1 MRVLYERHGS
11 GAGAFGLIDDGH
23 IHAWRE
29 LGAEVRVWRSMDPSE
44 PPLRELLASFRP
56 THLLANL
63 QTARRAPSAWLGA
76 SDLDALERVRGE
88 TGLRVAARSAPSNLA
103 DLMRGADI
111 AFDRFDGAGTT
122 SYYTQPVR
130 PVGTEREALE
140 RGLIDVVRSPAHAAC
155 YPVAFRSFL
164 DMGVS
169 VVEEMHAADA
179 TRYRPLS
186 ASEAEHSAE
195 VLFIGNC
202 WPFKWAQMAAY
213 VRGLRARF
221 GDRFVIR
228 GNGWPREAGALG
240 PIADEGVGA
249 ANPMNRLA
257 NGASVQVALHEP
269 TQVLPFPF
277 TGNERPYKLMLMEA
291 LPPGGP
297 VEGRALGEAVRALHA
312 ASGEAYGW
320 SEDYA
325 FAEVAIPNAPAAD
338 WPTFWAQR
346 RLLPA
351 LPALPTPLGRR
362 VERLAQALDARL
374 PAAPRPA
381 LLHGDLWG
389 GNVHGGAGRVWLI
402 DPACF
407 HGDAEVDLAMLSLFG
422 RPPPG
427 FADAYGALDPGWEE
441 RRPIYQLWPA
451 LNHVRLFG
459 AGYHGMVDALLDA
472 AGV

>member
-56 THLLANL
+56 TYLLANL

-76 SDLDALERVRGE
+76 SDLDALERARGE

-130 PVGTEREALE
+130 PVGTERAALE

-202 WPFKWAQMAAY
+202 WPFKWAQMGAY

-277 TGNERPYKLMLMEA
+277 TGNERPYKLMLMGLA
-291 LPPGGP
+291 VVSDDNP
-297 VEGRALGEAVRALHA
+297 VMRDHFRAGEELWVASSPDEMVA
-312 ASGEAYGW
+312 AC
-320 SEDYA
+320 
-325 FAEVAIPNAPAAD
+325 
-338 WPTFWAQR
+338 
-346 RLLPA
+346 
-351 LPALPTPLGRR
+351 
-362 VERLAQALDARL
+362 ERLAA
-374 PAAPRPA
+374 
-381 LLHGDLWG
+381 
-389 GNVHGGAGRVWLI
+389 
-402 DPACF
+402 
-407 HGDAEVDLAMLSLFG
+407 
-422 RPPPG
+422 
-427 FADAYGALDPGWEE
+427 DPGARVAMGAAARARVAAEHTYAARATRLRDVLE
-441 RRPIYQLWPA
+441 RPGRGLIWGRTGEPLECAWKQ
-451 LNHVRLFG
+451 
-459 AGYHGMVDALLDA
+459 A
-472 AGV
+472 A